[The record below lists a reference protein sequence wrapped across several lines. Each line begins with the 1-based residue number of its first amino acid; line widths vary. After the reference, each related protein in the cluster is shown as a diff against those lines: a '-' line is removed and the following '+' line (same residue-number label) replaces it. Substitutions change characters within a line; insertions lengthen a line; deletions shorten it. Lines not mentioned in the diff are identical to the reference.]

1 MTFKHKDFLG
11 CTIYGS
17 LRLGVGQFRVYSIGS
32 ISIQNGTIHFFPP
45 IRLNQDKLL
54 VNISHYK

>member
-32 ISIQNGTIHFFPP
+32 ISIQNATIYFFP